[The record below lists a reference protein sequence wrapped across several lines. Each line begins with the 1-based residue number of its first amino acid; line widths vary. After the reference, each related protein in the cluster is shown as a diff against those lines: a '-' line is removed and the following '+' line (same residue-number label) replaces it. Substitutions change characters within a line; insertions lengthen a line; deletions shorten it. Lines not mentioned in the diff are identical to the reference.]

1 MTTPTDLLHRCVVL
15 ITGAAQGLGADI
27 ARLCSEAGASV
38 AVTDVLDDAG
48 RALADSLPGPAVY
61 RHLDVTDEQAWS
73 DVITDVESVLGP
85 LTGLV
90 NNAGVLLMEPLE
102 TTSLAAA
109 ARVLEVNTLGVFLGI
124 RAAVGPMRRNGGG
137 SIVNIASI
145 DGVAA
150 MNSVGMYTA
159 SKFAVRGL
167 TRAAAIEHG
176 RDNIRVNAVCPAMG
190 NPMMVQPFLERI
202 DVRRYLAAVPTP
214 ILPEP
219 STGEDAARMTRFLLS
234 DESHG
239 ITGADHI
246 VDAGWL
252 AGRYFPGLPGF

>member
-1 MTTPTDLLHRCVVL
+1 MQLLDGKVVL
-15 ITGAAQGLGADI
+15 VTGAAQGLGADI
-27 ARLCSEAGASV
+27 ARACSHAGAAV
-38 AVTDVLDDAG
+38 ALTDVLDDAG
-48 RALADSLPGPAVY
+48 RAFADALPGPTMY
-61 RHLDVTDEQAWS
+61 RRLDVTSETAWPE
-73 DVITDVESVLGP
+73 VIAEVEARLGP

-109 ARVLEVNTLGVFLGI
+109 ARVLEVNTLGVFLGM
-124 RAAVGPMRRNGGG
+124 RAAFAPMRRNGGG

-176 RDNIRVNAVCPAMG
+176 RDNIRVNSVCPAMG
-190 NPMMVQPFLERI
+190 NPMMVQPFLDRI
-202 DVRRYLAAVPTP
+202 DVQRYLASVPTP

-239 ITGADHI
+239 ITGADHL